1 MNTDQE
7 PLQDVDGCTDDDSK
21 LQSGQK
27 PYVMIVPDEE
37 LLRHELFRE
46 AVKQVLAQQGK
57 ALNEP
62 IKQGREGSGRYKSL
76 LTKSELN
83 FLLK

>member
-1 MNTDQE
+1 MNTDQD
-7 PLQDVDGCTDDDSK
+7 PMQDVEGCTDDDSK

-27 PYVMIVPDEE
+27 PYVMVVPDAE
-37 LLRHELFRE
+37 LLRHERFRE
-46 AVKQVLAQQGK
+46 AVKQVLSHQGK

-62 IKQGREGSGRYKSL
+62 IKKGREGAGRYKSL
-76 LTKSELN
+76 LTKNELN

>member
-7 PLQDVDGCTDDDSK
+7 PLQDVDSCTEDDSK
-21 LQSGQK
+21 LQSEQK

-37 LLRHELFRE
+37 LLRHERFRE
-46 AVKQVLAQQGK
+46 AVKQVLSQQGK
-57 ALNEP
+57 ELKEP
-62 IKQGREGSGRYKSL
+62 IKKGREVAGRYKSL

>member
-7 PLQDVDGCTDDDSK
+7 PMQDVEGCTDDDSK
-21 LQSGQK
+21 LQSGRN
-27 PYVMIVPDEE
+27 PYVMVVPDAE
-37 LLRHELFRE
+37 LLRHERFRE
-46 AVKQVLAQQGK
+46 AVKQVLSQQGK

-62 IKQGREGSGRYKSL
+62 IKKGSEGAGRYRSL

>member
-7 PLQDVDGCTDDDSK
+7 PMQDVEGCTDDDSK
-21 LQSGQK
+21 LQSGWN
-27 PYVMIVPDEE
+27 PYMMVVPDAE
-37 LLRHELFRE
+37 LLRHERFRE
-46 AVKQVLAQQGK
+46 AVKQVLSQQGN
-57 ALNEP
+57 AFNEP
-62 IKQGREGSGRYKSL
+62 IKKGRDGAGRYRSL